1 MGATHRSAGLLVS
14 LSIAVAV
21 LAALPA
27 VAIADCNSDF
37 DALIERYR
45 AAGPFRLENAFNADG
60 TMRKIVTE
68 VVKPDRFRQDQVSQ
82 QSTVVGTIIWV
93 KQDGRWVRAPHPL
106 MPDDRKAVYFD
117 LADQIASAKDR
128 RCNGRQAHD
137 GKDYEVYTFT
147 SRHRAGNWDR
157 IWTTTL
163 YVEPGG
169 LPAFA
174 EIFTDTKLNYR
185 HTYTYDGGIAVD
197 PPN

>member
-1 MGATHRSAGLLVS
+1 MGVTYCGAGLLVS
-14 LSIAVAV
+14 LSIAVA
-21 LAALPA
+21 AALPA
-27 VAIADCNSDF
+27 SALADCNGEF
-37 DALIERYR
+37 DALIQRYR

-60 TMRKIVTE
+60 TSRKIVTE
-68 VVKPDRFRQDQVSQ
+68 VVRPDRFRQDQILQ
-82 QSTVVGTIIWV
+82 QSTVIGTVIWV
-93 KQDGRWVRAPHPL
+93 RQDGRWVRAPHPL

-128 RCNGRQAHD
+128 RCTGRETHD
-137 GKDYEVYTFT
+137 GKEFDIYTFT
-147 SRHRAGNWDR
+147 SRHRAGNWER

-185 HTYTYDGGIAVD
+185 HTYTYDSGISVD
-197 PPN
+197 PPSE